1 MEYPRIITSGD
12 TAIVVEFEDKIDPS
26 INAKVKAFYEV
37 LKAEN
42 IPGVVD
48 IIPTYRSVLIHYSPL
63 IIRYGEMM
71 EKAERL
77 LNRAGDIKAVDKK
90 IFIIPVCYGGYY
102 GQDLE
107 DVAQH
112 AGMTKEEVISIH
124 SGRDYLIYMLG
135 FQPGFAYL
143 GGMDERIAMPRLPQ
157 PRGQILA
164 GSVGIANKQTGIY
177 PMSSPAGWR
186 LIGCTPVRPYD
197 ARKRKPILYEAGDY
211 IRFVPISEADY
222 TRIEMLIEQGN
233 YECPVEIQ
241 KA

>member
-1 MEYPRIITSGD
+1 MEYPRINTSGD

-90 IFIIPVCYGGYY
+90 IFKIPVCYGGYY

-197 ARKRKPILYEAGDY
+197 PRKRKPILYEAGDY